1 MFSEIYS
8 KIMCYV
14 YDNITL
20 MYSILFYRC
29 IKICYSYSLYT
40 TCPILRS
47 HKTLHILAQPQNF
60 MNWGFAGIFQIFFF
74 IFF

>member
-29 IKICYSYSLYT
+29 IKICYSYSSYT

-47 HKTLHILAQPQNF
+47 KQNPSYIGSTPKF
-60 MNWGFAGIFQIFFF
+60 Y
-74 IFF
+74 